1 MERRVLSA
9 AHDIMT
15 RPTDASPASDPIL
28 RDLAPLIEG
37 EVRTD
42 PITRSLFATDAS
54 IFRRSPRAVVSPK
67 TPEDVARVVAFAN
80 AQGIPVTARGGGSS
94 LAGQAVGEGI
104 ILDFSTYMNRVL
116 EVDLEDGWPESG
128 NKLVAMLPAL

>member
-1 MERRVLSA
+1 
-9 AHDIMT
+9 MT
-15 RPTDASPASDPIL
+15 RPADASPASDPIL

-42 PITRSLFATDAS
+42 PITRSLFATVA
-54 IFRRSPRAVVSPK
+54 SPK
-67 TPEDVARVVAFAN
+67 TPEDVARVVAYAR
-80 AQGIPVTARGGGSS
+80 AQGLSVTARGGGSS

-116 EVDLEDGWPESG
+116 EVDLERR
-128 NKLVAMLPAL
+128 LVRVEPGAIHTRVQRAAAPHGLRLGPGPSS